1 MARKSIVEAGG
12 RVGGE
17 VTRAAAGPP
26 HHFGV
31 KNENNKRMEREMQP
45 NKVSADAKIKPPSS
59 GAPGDGVRRAAA
71 DVLRR
76 FRPIRPVSPP
86 PPRIVI

>member
-1 MARKSIVEAGG
+1 MSGQKVHVEAGE
-12 RVGGE
+12 RVGLE
-17 VTRAAAGPP
+17 VTQEAAESPR
-26 HHFGV
+26 HFGV
-31 KNENNKRMEREMQP
+31 KNYNIERTEREMQP
-45 NKVSADAKIKPPSS
+45 SKVSADAQIKPPSS

-86 PPRIVI
+86 PPRV